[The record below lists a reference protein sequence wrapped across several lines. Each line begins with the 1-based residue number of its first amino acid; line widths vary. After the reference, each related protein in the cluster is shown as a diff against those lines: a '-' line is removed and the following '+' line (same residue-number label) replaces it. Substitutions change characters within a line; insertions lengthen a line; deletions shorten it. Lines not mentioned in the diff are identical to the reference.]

1 MLFRSPSYYSTSSS
15 GSSGEEDLVWDDKS
29 ENLRVEV
36 VEERCRAWDR
46 AKAIKEDRRIDEALR
61 EMGH

>member
-1 MLFRSPSYYSTSSS
+1 M
-15 GSSGEEDLVWDDKS
+15 WDDKS